1 MLKIGS
7 LFTGYSG
14 LDMAVEQLFDAKT
27 VWVSDIEKGPSR
39 LLAHH
44 YPDTPNLGDITKI
57 NWADVEPVDIITGG
71 SPCFTAGTPVLTRR
85 GLVGIEEVTTDD
97 EVWTHE
103 GRWRAVTA
111 TMSRTAEEVV
121 EFRPGFYSTPEHRL
135 LMRKPTRKWDNAVRQ
150 YRRRLEEPDWVEAQD
165 SRGLFAGYPASV
177 DPAPHDKPD
186 TLTWWQVGRFLADGF
201 TNGQVNVYIGRA
213 KREDIEAFPGW
224 RVTEQETA
232 IRLTMPRSSAER
244 DWLNLHFGKGAAG
257 KTLPAFALGL
267 PREDRQELL
276 EGYWSGDGY
285 GFGNRSKR
293 SASVSGSLTI
303 GIQLLAISCG
313 YTATLH
319 YNRTP
324 DTTVIE
330 GREVNQRDWWS
341 VTATPNDGRYADL
354 VDGFLWQKVRKDP
367 PRVEGPVTVYDIE
380 VDEDHSFI
388 AAGIIVHN
396 CQDVSQ
402 AGARKGM
409 SEGTRSNLWVA
420 MREAVSALRPRY
432 VVWENV
438 RGALS
443 ARADS
448 DMGWTEGLLDDRP
461 AERIPTQEKDHS
473 LRALGRVL
481 GDLAD
486 LGYDASWT
494 TVPASAVGAPHKR
507 ERVFVLAWDQDAPH
521 PPGE

>member
-14 LDMAVEQLFDAKT
+14 LDMAVEELFDAKT
-27 VWVSDIEKGPSR
+27 VWVSDIEKGPSA

-71 SPCFTAGTPVLTRR
+71 SPC
-85 GLVGIEEVTTDD
+85 
-97 EVWTHE
+97 
-103 GRWRAVTA
+103 
-111 TMSRTAEEVV
+111 
-121 EFRPGFYSTPEHRL
+121 
-135 LMRKPTRKWDNAVRQ
+135 
-150 YRRRLEEPDWVEAQD
+150 
-165 SRGLFAGYPASV
+165 
-177 DPAPHDKPD
+177 
-186 TLTWWQVGRFLADGF
+186 
-201 TNGQVNVYIGRA
+201 
-213 KREDIEAFPGW
+213 
-224 RVTEQETA
+224 
-232 IRLTMPRSSAER
+232 
-244 DWLNLHFGKGAAG
+244 
-257 KTLPAFALGL
+257 
-267 PREDRQELL
+267 
-276 EGYWSGDGY
+276 
-285 GFGNRSKR
+285 
-293 SASVSGSLTI
+293 
-303 GIQLLAISCG
+303 
-313 YTATLH
+313 
-319 YNRTP
+319 
-324 DTTVIE
+324 
-330 GREVNQRDWWS
+330 
-341 VTATPNDGRYADL
+341 
-354 VDGFLWQKVRKDP
+354 
-367 PRVEGPVTVYDIE
+367 
-380 VDEDHSFI
+380 
-388 AAGIIVHN
+388 
-396 CQDVSQ
+396 QDVSQ

-420 MREAVSALRPRY
+420 MRGAVSALRPRY

-448 DMGWTEGLLDDRP
+448 DLGWTEGLLDERP